1 MELSTDILPLFATTP
16 VVVPSTEAPI
26 RVVVVDDDDC
36 FRGMLSNELTEHGF
50 SVTAFADAQSV
61 LSAIVS
67 VSTAD
72 LIILDWTL
80 PRTTGLD
87 LLQHLRRVGITIPV
101 VFLTGRSLISNES
114 LALEHGAIDFIDKS
128 RGINILVQRLRLVT
142 TTKVPGSQRDKVLQF
157 GKLMLKPH
165 VSRAI
170 WNDIDVDLTVGE
182 FKIVNLLARNMGQH
196 VTYREIYD
204 CLHYRGF
211 IAGSGE
217 NGYRTNVRSAIKRI
231 RRKFETLDPEFHEIQ
246 NYTAFGY
253 IWRRE
258 GGAHIF

>member
-1 MELSTDILPLFATTP
+1 MELSTDTLPLFATAPVALPSAETP
-16 VVVPSTEAPI
+16 T
-26 RVVVVDDDDC
+26 RVVVVDDDDY
-36 FRGMLSNELTEHGF
+36 FRDMLSNELTEHGF
-50 SVTAFADAQSV
+50 TVTVFPDAQSV
-61 LSAIVS
+61 LAAITS
-67 VSTAD
+67 VATTD
-72 LIILDWTL
+72 LIVLDWTL

-128 RGINILVQRLRLVT
+128 RGVNILIQRLRLVT
-142 TTKVPGSQRDKVLQF
+142 STKVPGSQRDKVLQF

-165 VSRAI
+165 VSRAY
-170 WNDIDVDLTVGE
+170 WNSIDVDLTVGE

-231 RRKFETLDPEFHEIQ
+231 RRKFEICDPEFREIQ

-253 IWRRE
+253 IWSRS
-258 GGAHIF
+258 GGAHVL